1 MPKML
6 GHILVVD
13 DEPTVVYTLKAI
25 LEHVGYEASDAADM
39 EQAHA
44 VLRTQRVDAMICD
57 LALKGDIS
65 GDEVIRQV
73 RELQPD
79 LPCVLLTGYAE
90 PELVD
95 SLENQG
101 IPVLFKPVEMG
112 RLLPLL
118 RMMVGEKAA

>member
-1 MPKML
+1 MP

-25 LEHVGYEASDAADM
+25 LEHVGYEASDAADL
-39 EQAHA
+39 EEARE
-44 VLRTQRVDAMICD
+44 VLRSHRVDAMICD
-57 LALKGDIS
+57 LALKGGSS
-65 GDEVIRQV
+65 GDEVIQQL
-73 RELQPD
+73 RELQPN

-95 SLENQG
+95 ALENNG

-118 RMMVGEKAA
+118 RMMVGERAA

>member
-1 MPKML
+1 MVPNMP

-25 LEHVGYEASDAADM
+25 LEHVGYEASEAADL
-39 EQAHA
+39 EQARA
-44 VLRTQRVDAMICD
+44 ILRTRRVDAMICD
-57 LALKGDIS
+57 LALKGETS
-65 GDEVIRQV
+65 GDEVIKQV

-95 SLENQG
+95 ALESKG

-112 RLLPLL
+112 
-118 RMMVGEKAA
+118 